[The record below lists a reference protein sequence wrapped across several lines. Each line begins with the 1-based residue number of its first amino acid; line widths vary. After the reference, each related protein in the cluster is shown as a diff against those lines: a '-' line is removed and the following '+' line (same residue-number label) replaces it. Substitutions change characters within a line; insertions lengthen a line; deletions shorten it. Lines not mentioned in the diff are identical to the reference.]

1 VQQGLWSESLVS
13 EHHMDY
19 VAAVRAT
26 GFIMVWKDTTNM
38 LGLQRGTVQLVSYTP
53 AWATLFQTERAR
65 LQRALGADAL
75 DIQHIGSTAVPGLA
89 AKPILDLGIA
99 VAAEAVVA
107 TCVPRLA
114 ALGYTYRG
122 YRGSDQGHF
131 FDQGPE
137 QYLTHYLH
145 MLLIH
150 EPAWLNYLWFRDYL
164 RAHPAARDAY
174 MRLKQNL
181 ASQYAADRA
190 AYTAAKATFVQ
201 QILAAVQP
209 GRATG

>member
-1 VQQGLWSESLVS
+1 
-13 EHHMDY
+13 
-19 VAAVRAT
+19 
-26 GFIMVWKDTTNM
+26 M
-38 LGLQRGTVQLVSYTP
+38 LGLRRGAVQVVPYTP
-53 AWATLFQTERAR
+53 TWATAFQSERAR
-65 LQRALGADAL
+65 LQHALGAEAL

-107 TCVPRLA
+107 RCVPRLS

-137 QYLTHYLH
+137 QHLTHYLH
-145 MLLIH
+145 MLPIGD
-150 EPAWLNYLWFRDYL
+150 PGWSNYLWFRDYL
-164 RAHPAARDAY
+164 IAHPAMRDAY
-174 MRLKQNL
+174 MRLKQDL
-181 ASQYAADRA
+181 AAQYAENRA

-201 QILAAVQP
+201 RVLAAAAYP
-209 GRATG
+209 NAAE